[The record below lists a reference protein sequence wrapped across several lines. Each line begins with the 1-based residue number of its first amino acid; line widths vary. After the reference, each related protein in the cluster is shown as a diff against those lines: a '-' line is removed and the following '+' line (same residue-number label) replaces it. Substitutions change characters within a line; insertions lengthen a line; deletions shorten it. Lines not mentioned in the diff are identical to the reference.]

1 MGEYLQRHRNFKM
14 DILELESKVSKIK
27 HSLNGINS
35 RLDTEPEERLFEIN
49 KFKEQSFKKRLKN

>member
-1 MGEYLQRHRNFKM
+1 MGEYLQRRRNFKM

-35 RLDTEPEERLFEIN
+35 RLDTEPEER
-49 KFKEQSFKKRLKN
+49 